1 MICHQIEALK
11 EAGCDEVVLAINYR
25 PQVMMDF
32 LKGWEE
38 KLGIK
43 ITCSQEE
50 EPMGTAGPLALA
62 KDILNKDGKGAPFFV
77 LNSDVICEYPL
88 KEMMDQVRVG
98 YSLLLCLMGLSDSSS
113 SLLGAPLEAL
123 VSEMDATHSSIHV
136 SGLPYFVSFVSFAAH
151 QVKGGGD
158 DSGDQG

>member
-32 LKGWEE
+32 LKEWEV

-43 ITCSQEE
+43 ITCSQEP

-62 KDILNKDGKGAPFFV
+62 RAILDDGSGTPFFV

-88 KEMMDQVRVG
+88 RELLAFHEARGAEAGRHEREHEAEHVLDDLVLG
-98 YSLLLCLMGLSDSSS
+98 LLLRRAQRVDLAVEPVILVWAVVGDS
-113 SLLGAPLEAL
+113 
-123 VSEMDATHSSIHV
+123 
-136 SGLPYFVSFVSFAAH
+136 
-151 QVKGGGD
+151 
-158 DSGDQG
+158 

>member
-25 PQVMMDF
+25 PQVMMEF

-62 KDILNKDGKGAPFFV
+62 KEILNKDGKGAPFFV

-88 KEMMDQVRVG
+88 KEMMDQVCCCVMCELRNV
-98 YSLLLCLMGLSDSSS
+98 C
-113 SLLGAPLEAL
+113 EVAL
-123 VSEMDATHSSIHV
+123 VVEGTLVWGAHS
-136 SGLPYFVSFVSFAAH
+136 GCTKKY
-151 QVKGGGD
+151 
-158 DSGDQG
+158 DSTSSQRRRRRFW